1 MKARTQV
8 IIEDCIERGAAR
20 GWQMA
25 HKHVEN
31 PTQEAILERI
41 QSSIMAEI
49 YEWFAFE
56 PYELY
61 EG

>member
-8 IIEDCIERGAAR
+8 ILGECIERGALR
-20 GWQMA
+20 GWCMA

-31 PTQEAILERI
+31 PTQEVILERI
-41 QSSIMAEI
+41 QNSIMAEI
-49 YEWFAFE
+49 YDYFSFE
-56 PYELY
+56 SHEFY

>member
-8 IIEDCIERGAAR
+8 ILGDCIERGAAR

-25 HKHVEN
+25 HKHVEK
-31 PTQEAILERI
+31 PTQEAILEQI
-41 QSSIMAEI
+41 QDSIMAEI

-56 PYELY
+56 SHEFY

>member
-1 MKARTQV
+1 
-8 IIEDCIERGAAR
+8 
-20 GWQMA
+20 MA

-41 QSSIMAEI
+41 QTSIMAEI

-56 PYELY
+56 SYELY

>member
-1 MKARTQV
+1 MKAKTQV
-8 IIEDCIERGAAR
+8 ILDDCIERGAAR
-20 GWQMA
+20 GWQLA

-49 YEWFAFE
+49 YEYFSFE
-56 PYELY
+56 SDEFY

>member
-8 IIEDCIERGAAR
+8 ILGDCIERGAAR

-25 HKHVEN
+25 HKHIEN

-41 QSSIMAEI
+41 QDSIMAEI
-49 YEWFAFE
+49 YEWFSFE
-56 PYELY
+56 SHEFY

>member
-1 MKARTQV
+1 MKAKTQV
-8 IIEDCIERGAAR
+8 ILDDCIERGAAR
-20 GWQMA
+20 GWQLA

-41 QSSIMAEI
+41 QSSIMSEI
-49 YEWFAFE
+49 YEYFSFE
-56 PYELY
+56 SDEFY

>member
-1 MKARTQV
+1 MKAKTQV
-8 IIEDCIERGAAR
+8 ILEDCIERGAAR

-31 PTQEAILERI
+31 PTQEAILSRI
-41 QSSIMAEI
+41 EDSIMAEI

>member
-8 IIEDCIERGAAR
+8 ILDDCIERGAAR
-20 GWQMA
+20 GWHLA

-31 PTQEAILERI
+31 PTQEAILEKI

-49 YEWFAFE
+49 YDYFSFE
-56 PYELY
+56 SVELY